1 MGFIFGII
9 NVDKTPVKET
19 DVYTLGN
26 AVKWDGFAEK
36 IVMGDT
42 YGVGYCWNTSR
53 NPKAGIY
60 QNENLIVVC
69 DARIYNQEELLA
81 QGINCA
87 NPETMFANAYQKWG
101 ERCANRF
108 NGDFSVVIID
118 HQQRKAVLF
127 RDHIGVRP
135 LCYAMYG
142 QKLIF
147 TSHEFGIGKS
157 RLVSNEFS
165 ENYLLRNVSLFFNHD
180 YRQTFFKAVRRVIPG
195 SVVSVTSTS
204 IQTTTYWHMER
215 IKRNKDLTLENTVKE
230 LREHLIK
237 ATSRR
242 MEPGII
248 GTHLSGGIDSSGIA
262 AILAD
267 NVYDKSDLVAY
278 SWSPDEDNTE
288 IEGTN
293 EKEMIDDFTQRK
305 RIRVRYCSEN
315 DLSVSSVL
323 FHEPEF
329 ENMNIELSTMK
340 IAMKDNVSI
349 LFSGWG
355 GDEFVSLSL
364 RGAINH
370 IVLRFKLLD
379 LHRWIRSFGIKSTL
393 YRVWNEI
400 IPLVLPSTLFDK
412 RKRSAKLTR
421 FFCTFFVARH
431 ITSFFFNYKK
441 CVFGWGNR
449 TGFMLRLLHN
459 YHLPGRMD
467 SWALYG
473 ERYGI
478 EYKYPLLDKELL
490 EFWFTIPVKHTY
502 QTMIPRYLYREA
514 MKGILPEMIRLRPNK
529 QEFSLVNLNK
539 KRREEN
545 IKKMI
550 QMNDTLNISV
560 SFNFINIKV
569 LKSVL
574 EQPDLSDSRN
584 LFTYI
589 SISQLFRYHALYQ
602 KYISSQP
609 QPEKSDDAEQEA

>member
-9 NVDKTPVKET
+9 NVDKTPVKEK

-53 NPKAGIY
+53 NPKAGIF
-60 QNENLIVVC
+60 QNENLTVVC

-101 ERCANRF
+101 ERCADRF

-118 HQQRKAVLF
+118 HQQRKVVLF

-135 LCYAMYG
+135 LCYAMSG

-147 TSHEFGIGKS
+147 ASHEFGIGKS
-157 RLVSNEFS
+157 RLIPNKFS
-165 ENYLLRNVSLFFNHD
+165 EKYFLKDVSSFFNKD
-180 YRQTFFKAVRRVIPG
+180 YRLTFFRAIRKVIPG
-195 SVVSVTSTS
+195 SVLSVTSTS
-204 IQTTTYWHMER
+204 IQVDMYWRPR
-215 IKRNKDLTLENTVKE
+215 IKKNKKLALTSTVE
-230 LREHLIK
+230 QLREHLIK
-237 ATSRR
+237 ATIRR

-248 GTHLSGGIDSSGIA
+248 GTHLSGGLDSSGVA

-267 NVYDKSDLVAY
+267 NIHNKNRLIAY
-278 SWSPDEDNTE
+278 SWSPDKGDIE
-288 IEGTN
+288 IGGTN
-293 EKEMIDDFTQRK
+293 EKDMIDDFVERK
-305 RIRVRYCSEN
+305 KINVRYSSATE
-315 DLSVSSVL
+315 SVSASS
-323 FHEPEF
+323 FFSEPEF
-329 ENMNIELSTMK
+329 ERMNIELPTMK
-340 IAMKDNVSI
+340 VAQKDNISV

-370 IVLRFKLLD
+370 IVLRFKLPD
-379 LHRWIRSFGIKSTL
+379 LYRWIKYFGVKSTL
-393 YRVWNEI
+393 YRVWNEVM
-400 IPLVLPSTLFDK
+400 PLMLPSFLCDK
-412 RKRSAKLTR
+412 RIKQAKLVR
-421 FFCTFFVARH
+421 FFSAFFIVRH
-431 ITSFFFNYKK
+431 IGSFFFNYKK
-441 CVFGWGNR
+441 CIYGWGNR
-449 TGFMLRLLHN
+449 TGFMLRLLRN
-459 YHLPGRMD
+459 YHLTERMD

-490 EFWFTIPVKHTY
+490 EFWFTVPVKYTY
-502 QTMIPRYLYREA
+502 QTMVPRYLSREA
-514 MKGILPEMIRLRPNK
+514 MKGILPEMIRTRSNKHEDFLANRNKLRRK
-529 QEFSLVNLNK
+529 EFIQEMV
-539 KRREEN
+539 
-545 IKKMI
+545 
-550 QMNDTLNISV
+550 QMNNELNIST
-560 SFNFINIKV
+560 SFRFINTKT
-569 LKSVL
+569 LNSVL

-602 KYISSQP
+602 KYISPQP
-609 QPEKSDDAEQEA
+609 QPEKSDDAEQEV

>member
-9 NVDKTPVKET
+9 NIDKTSVKEK
-19 DVYTLGN
+19 DVYTLGH

-60 QNENLIVVC
+60 QNENLTVVC
-69 DARIYNQEELLA
+69 DARIYNQEDLLK

-87 NPETMFANAYQKWG
+87 NPEIMFAQAYEKWG
-101 ERCANRF
+101 EQCVNKF

-118 HQQRKAVLF
+118 HRLQKVFLF

-142 QKLIF
+142 KQLLF
-147 TSHEFGIGKS
+147 ASHEFGIGKS
-157 RLVSNEFS
+157 RLMPNEFS
-165 ENYLLRNVSLFFNHD
+165 ENYFLANLSLLFNYD
-180 YRQTFFKAVRRVIPG
+180 YRQTFFKAICKVVPG
-195 SVVSVTSTS
+195 SIVYVTSTS
-204 IQTTTYWHMER
+204 IQSNAYWHPER
-215 IKRNKDLTLENTVKE
+215 IKKRKDLTLEKTVKE

-237 ATSRR
+237 ATTRR
-242 MEPGII
+242 MESGII
-248 GTHLSGGIDSSGIA
+248 GTHLSGGLDSSGVA

-267 NVYDKSDLVAY
+267 YVHEKDELIAY
-278 SWSPDEDNTE
+278 SWSPAEGD
-288 IEGTN
+288 IEVGGTN
-293 EKEMIDDFTQRK
+293 EKKMIDDFVERK
-305 RIRVRYCSEN
+305 KNKIRYSSSA
-315 DLSVSSVL
+315 DLLAPSLL
-323 FHEPEF
+323 FCEPEF
-329 ENMNIELSTMK
+329 KRMNIELPTMK
-340 IAMKDNVSI
+340 MAQKDNVSI

-370 IVLRFKLLD
+370 VVLRFKLWD
-379 LHRWIRSFGIKSTL
+379 FYRWIKYFGIKSTL
-393 YRVWNEI
+393 HRIWNEI
-400 IPLVLPSTLFDK
+400 MPLMLPSFLCNK
-412 RKRSAKLTR
+412 RARQTRLTR
-421 FFCTFFVARH
+421 FFHVSFILRH
-431 ITSFFFNYKK
+431 IGSFFLNYKK
-441 CVFGWGNR
+441 CIFGWGNR

-459 YHLPGRMD
+459 YHLPERMD

-478 EYKYPLLDKELL
+478 EYKFPLLDKELL
-490 EFWFTIPVKHTY
+490 EFWFSVPVKHTY
-502 QTMIPRYLYREA
+502 QTMISRYLYREA
-514 MKGILPEMIRLRPNK
+514 MKEILPEMIRTRPNK
-529 QEFSLVNLNK
+529 YEGFLANRNKVRKEKQIQE
-539 KRREEN
+539 
-545 IKKMI
+545 MI
-550 QMNDTLNISV
+550 QMNNELNINT
-560 SFNFINIKV
+560 SFGFIKTKV

-574 EQPDLSDSRN
+574 EKSDLADIRN

-609 QPEKSDDAEQEA
+609 QPEKSDDAEQEV